1 MWWYFVLILL
11 YIVSLLVTYKKF
23 TLTLGTSSRKELI
36 AKVLESGI
44 ELWGGLS
51 VLVLAFYF
59 LFISKN
65 EVRFWQIFWVYF
77 VFLFLQSLDYIW
89 DYFALKRKSKKHA

>member
-65 EVRFWQIFWVYF
+65 EVRFWQIFWIYF
-77 VFLFLQSLDYIW
+77 TFLFLQSLDYIW
-89 DYFALKRKSKKHA
+89 DYFCKRKTY